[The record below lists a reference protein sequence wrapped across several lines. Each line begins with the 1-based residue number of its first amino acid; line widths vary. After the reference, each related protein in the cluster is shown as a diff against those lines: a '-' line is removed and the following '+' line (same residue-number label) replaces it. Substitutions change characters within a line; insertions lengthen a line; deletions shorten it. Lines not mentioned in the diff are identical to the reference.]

1 MSPIVNNCIDINITA
16 QEYYGIQLR
25 LFKVNGPT
33 NAINYQISEVEF
45 YQPSL
50 TFNKAIVD
58 STEHNDVYT
67 INRVN
72 DGDPTGTSYYES
84 KTLPAYFVID
94 LGDIYDLKTFGL
106 FLSPSLAWS
115 ARTQEI
121 EILVSPYNSS
131 YDKNKAEFVT
141 AAQKT
146 AYLFDPSTG
155 NNNIVSLENKIQ
167 GRFIKVIIYSNT
179 DKGGYGGQL
188 AEFTAYSE

>member
-1 MSPIVNNCIDINITA
+1 M
-16 QEYYGIQLR
+16 
-25 LFKVNGPT
+25 
-33 NAINYQISEVEF
+33 
-45 YQPSL
+45 
-50 TFNKAIVD
+50 
-58 STEHNDVYT
+58 
-67 INRVN
+67 
-72 DGDPTGTSYYES
+72 
-84 KTLPAYFVID
+84 
-94 LGDIYDLKTFGL
+94 
-106 FLSPSLAWS
+106 SPSLAWS

-167 GRFIKVIIYSNT
+167 GRFIKVVIYSNT